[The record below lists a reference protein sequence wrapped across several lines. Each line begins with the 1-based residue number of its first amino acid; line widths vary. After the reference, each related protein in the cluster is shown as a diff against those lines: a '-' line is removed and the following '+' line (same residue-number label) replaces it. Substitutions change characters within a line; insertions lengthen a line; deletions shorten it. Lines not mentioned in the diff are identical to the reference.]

1 MDVSVENTGGLG
13 RRMTVQVPAERV
25 DQEVQSRLQSMTR
38 TVRLDGFR
46 PGKVPLKVVEQ
57 KYGEQVRL
65 EVVNQVVH
73 STIQEAL
80 TQENLRPAGEPHVEP
95 GQSRPGEP
103 LEYVATFEIFPE
115 LAGSLNF
122 AFTINKPAV
131 DISDTDVDAMIDN
144 LRKQR
149 ATWNVV
155 ERAAQ
160 LNDQVSIDFE
170 GTVEDGKPFTGNKG
184 EKMPI
189 VLGSSSMV
197 PGFEEQLVGVSA
209 GEEKT
214 VEVRFPENYPSTE
227 IAGKTAQFKVKV
239 HSVSEMALPDL
250 DDAFARAF
258 GVDEKGIAG
267 LREEVTANMRRELKG
282 LLVARMKDEVFGKLL
297 ENNPVE
303 APRNLID
310 SEIEQ
315 LKTREGMQG
324 FDAQSLEANAQKR
337 IKLGVL
343 VSEIA
348 RQNQIQ
354 VDPDR
359 VRDTIETIAGSYE
372 KPEEVVQW
380 YYGNQEML
388 AGVQSAVM
396 EEQVVDW
403 IMAHSGAEV
412 KEEDMS
418 FQALVDA
425 AKQAKEQG

>member
-13 RRMTVQVPAERV
+13 RRMTVKVPAERV
-25 DQEVQSRLQSMTR
+25 DQEVQSRLQSMSR

-95 GQSRPGEP
+95 GESRPGEP
-103 LEYVATFEIFPE
+103 LEYVATFEVFPE

-122 AFTINKPAV
+122 GFTINKPAV
-131 DISDTDVDAMIDN
+131 DISDNDVDAMIEN

-160 LNDQVSIDFE
+160 HNDQVNIDFE
-170 GTVEDGKPFTGNKG
+170 GTVDDGKPFTGNKG

-189 VLGSSSMV
+189 VLGSNSMV
-197 PGFEEQLVGVSA
+197 PGFEEQLAGVSA

-214 VEVRFPENYPSTE
+214 VEVTFPENYPSTD

-267 LREEVTANMRRELKG
+267 LREEVTANMQRELKG
-282 LLVARMKDEVFGKLL
+282 LLVARMKEEVFGKLL
-297 ENNPVE
+297 EQNPVE
-303 APRNLID
+303 VPRNLID
-310 SEIEQ
+310 SEIEH
-315 LKTREGMQG
+315 LKTQEGMQG
-324 FDAQSLEANAQKR
+324 FDAQTLEANAQKR

-359 VRDTIETIAGSYE
+359 VRGTIETIAGSYE

-403 IMAHSGAEV
+403 VMAHSGAEV

>member
-57 KYGEQVRL
+57 KYGDQVRL

-80 TQENLRPAGEPHVEP
+80 TQENLRPAGEPHIEP
-95 GQSRPGEP
+95 GESRPGEP
-103 LEYVATFEIFPE
+103 LEYVATFEVFPQ

-122 AFTINKPAV
+122 GFIINKPAV
-131 DISDTDVDAMIDN
+131 DISDTDVDAMITN

-160 LNDQVSIDFE
+160 HNDQVSIDFE

-189 VLGSSSMV
+189 VLGSGSMV

-214 VEVRFPENYPSTE
+214 VEVTFPENYPSTE

-282 LLVARMKDEVFGKLL
+282 LLVSRMKDEVFTKLL
-297 ENNPVE
+297 EKNPVE
-303 APRNLID
+303 VPRNLID
-310 SEIEQ
+310 SELEH
-315 LKTREGMQG
+315 LKTQEGMQG
-324 FDAQSLEANAQKR
+324 FDAQTLETNAQKR
-337 IKLGVL
+337 VKLGVL

-354 VDPDR
+354 IDPDR
-359 VRDTIETIAGSYE
+359 VRGTIETIAGSYE

-396 EEQVVDW
+396 EEQIVDW

>member
-13 RRMTVQVPAERV
+13 RRMTVKVPAERV
-25 DQEVQSRLQSMTR
+25 DQEVQSRLQSMSR

-95 GQSRPGEP
+95 GESRPGEP
-103 LEYVATFEIFPE
+103 LEYVATFEVFPE

-122 AFTINKPAV
+122 GFTINKPAV
-131 DISDTDVDAMIDN
+131 DISDNDVDAMIDN

-160 LNDQVSIDFE
+160 HNDQVNIDFE
-170 GTVEDGKPFTGNKG
+170 GTVDDGKPFTGNKG

-189 VLGSSSMV
+189 VLGSNSMV
-197 PGFEEQLVGVSA
+197 PGFEEQLAGVSA

-214 VEVRFPENYPSTE
+214 VEVTFPENYPSTG
-227 IAGKTAQFKVKV
+227 IAGKTAHFKVKV

-267 LREEVTANMRRELKG
+267 LREEVTANMQRELKG
-282 LLVARMKDEVFGKLL
+282 LLVARMKEEVFGKLL
-297 ENNPVE
+297 EQNPVE
-303 APRNLID
+303 VPRNLID
-310 SEIEQ
+310 SEIEH
-315 LKTREGMQG
+315 LKTQEGMQG
-324 FDAQSLEANAQKR
+324 FDAQTLEANAQKR

-359 VRDTIETIAGSYE
+359 VRGTIETIAGSYE

-403 IMAHSGAEV
+403 VMAHSGAEV

>member
-103 LEYVATFEIFPE
+103 LEYVVTFEVFPE

-122 AFTINKPAV
+122 GFTINKPAV

-282 LLVARMKDEVFGKLL
+282 LLVTRMKDEVFGKLL

-315 LKTREGMQG
+315 LKIQEGMQG

-359 VRDTIETIAGSYE
+359 VRGTIETIAGSYE